1 MTKRFEP
8 VAGQGVDRGGRREPP
23 VPAAAVGAQGAPRRP
38 VPSRD
43 VVGLRDA
50 RDVVR
55 VRADV
60 RVGPDG
66 GETADEGG
74 DRAAARSGARAHGL
88 PGAPGGQVGDVVGGG
103 DVLQVAEPSARV
115 ERAVAVGRQRV
126 HRAGEGVGR
135 IDDRGARGA
144 GGQVAGEQVV
154 GGRDARAVLELAAD
168 VERLADDLQAGHV
181 PVERRPG
188 RVAER
193 LPARAVPD
201 REEVGVRVTPRVLE
215 GATGVDLAGGHGD
228 GGDAAVRDLRRRRAD
243 RAPAAAVPRR
253 DAIRVGN
260 AARVGELAAH
270 VERARRH
277 RQRGGDEV
285 QRVGPGCAPVPEVVP
300 AAGAGGRRQRHE
312 RADDHGRECE
322 DAEEAALAGR
332 AEASHQEW
340 LLPSGTQVAYAAGG
354 PGFSPLGR
362 PYALPSS
369 GSTAPSNSLYR
380 DAPAVL

>member
-1 MTKRFEP
+1 MPARALIEVVVGNHPFAPPLSAPTALHADPFHLATWSACAMPATSFASVPTYTSVPTAVRPRTKR
-8 VAGQGVDRGGRREPP
+8 
-23 VPAAAVGAQGAPRRP
+23 
-38 VPSRD
+38 
-43 VVGLRDA
+43 
-50 RDVVR
+50 
-55 VRADV
+55 
-60 RVGPDG
+60 
-66 GETADEGG
+66 G
-74 DRAAARSGARAHGL
+74 DRAAARSGARAHRL
-88 PGAPGGQVGDVVGGG
+88 PAAPGGQVGDVVGGG
-103 DVLQVAEPSARV
+103 DVLQVGEPSARV

-201 REEVGVRVTPRVLE
+201 REEVGVRVAPRVLE
-215 GATGVDLAGGHGD
+215 AAAGVDLAGGHGD
-228 GGDAAVRDLRRRRAD
+228 GGDAAVGDLRRRRAD

-253 DAIRVGN
+253 DAIRVGD

-285 QRVGPGCAPVPEVVP
+285 QRVGPGRAPVPEVVP
-300 AAGAGGRRQRHE
+300 AAGAGGRRQRGE
-312 RADDHGRECE
+312 RADDHGGECE
-322 DAEEAALAGR
+322 GAEDAALAGR
-332 AEASHQEW
+332 AG
-340 LLPSGTQVAYAAGG
+340 LPIRMAPS
-354 PGFSPLGR
+354 FSP
-362 PYALPSS
+362 PYAEPLGS
-369 GSTAPSNSLYR
+369 GAACRPGDEAR
-380 DAPAVL
+380 RARQ